1 MGYSTVC
8 SFYPQDNQLDEG
20 ARISLPKTWCYK
32 NENYKWGCRFRD
44 GMGGEPMAQTFISRA
59 GAPQPDR
66 EPGSGMEEA
75 SAGIAG
81 TLSPPSGHCLGASAA
96 WAGLQRD
103 WEGVS
108 RCKQLWL
115 LWVPCSTRLG
125 WIKGGCGP
133 DSHQR
138 KNGFNY
144 LGGSSNGLFQEGLL
158 SQYFHPDPFCP
169 AFAPTD
175 QLATPSPTPP
185 IPKRLDWKVL
195 SASPNP
201 RHPWSLILP

>member
-1 MGYSTVC
+1 MGVQVQGWYGR
-8 SFYPQDNQLDEG
+8 G
-20 ARISLPKTWCYK
+20 ANGPDIHFQGRRPPAGPGAGVWHGGSLCW
-32 NENYKWGCRFRD
+32 
-44 GMGGEPMAQTFISRA
+44 
-59 GAPQPDR
+59 
-66 EPGSGMEEA
+66 
-75 SAGIAG
+75 
-81 TLSPPSGHCLGASAA
+81 HCWDSVATQWALAAGASAA